1 MYGMPTTSA
10 DPEPDEFIQS
20 TAAHVGDTVG
30 DDDANVYDDPV
41 KPKCPLNHVD
51 NGAKQSQAARRK
63 SRRWGQAPVQL

>member
-1 MYGMPTTSA
+1 MPTTSA

-63 SRRWGQAPVQL
+63 SRR